1 MNFKVVNNMESIEK
15 SRASAGAYVRVIK
28 VGVALHSSPHG
39 PGECV
44 QCVTLFTNTSA
55 YRTMSLLNTIHNSCR
70 SDGVRCAQQNE
81 MLSAN

>member
-39 PGECV
+39 QRVCAVRDVVYKHQRV
-44 QCVTLFTNTSA
+44 QNNVIIEYDPQFV
-55 YRTMSLLNTIHNSCR
+55 SL
-70 SDGVRCAQQNE
+70 
-81 MLSAN
+81 